1 MSRQS
6 PGYLGEEHSTVSG
19 DEGGEDAET
28 REARSEKIRKGQ
40 LVEVL
45 LPPRGKSGFFGAI
58 RGRRRMKS
66 QSLWRER

>member
-1 MSRQS
+1 MD
-6 PGYLGEEHSTVSG
+6 GGVY
-19 DEGGEDAET
+19 EGGEDAET

-45 LPPRGKSGFFGAI
+45 LPSRGKSGFFGAI